1 MTESEPNIIDMK
13 NMLKNMGVDL
23 NNPSIK
29 NNMNSIMELSSEI
42 KDPMNMN
49 PEQVKR
55 MKNLL
60 GLSGNPSLKGI
71 PAKRTKIGANKQCPC
86 NSGKKYK
93 KCCDSYTKKI

>member
-55 MKNLL
+55 MKTIMTSM
-60 GLSGNPSLKGI
+60 GL
-71 PAKRTKIGANKQCPC
+71 
-86 NSGKKYK
+86 
-93 KCCDSYTKKI
+93 DSQPDNIQSEYNYYI